1 MIEAVAPDVVAER
14 VIRDRDGIF
23 GAVFDKRLAGMGL
36 EQFRI
41 APRAPWQNGFAERF
55 VGTMRREL
63 LDHVI
68 VLSERHLLRLVREYV
83 RFYNDDRPHMALD
96 GDAPTGRAI
105 EGAEGG
111 DVIALPRVGGLHH
124 RYSRAA

>member
-1 MIEAVAPDVVAER
+1 MGPDVVAER

-36 EQFRI
+36 EHFRI

-55 VGTMRREL
+55 VGTIRHEL

-68 VLSERHLLRLVREYV
+68 VLGERQLLRLVRDDAH
-83 RFYNDDRPHMALD
+83 FYDDDRPQTALD
-96 GDAPTGRAI
+96 GDAPAGRT
-105 EGAEGG
+105 AEGPELG
-111 DVIALPRVGGLHH
+111 AVVALPRVGELHH

>member
-14 VIRDRDGIF
+14 VIRDRDRIF
-23 GAVFDKRLAGMGL
+23 VFDRRLVGMGI

-41 APRAPWQNGFAERF
+41 APRAPWENGFAERF
-55 VGTMRREL
+55 VGTIRREL
-63 LDHVI
+63 RDHVI
-68 VLSERHLLRLVREYV
+68 ALGERHLLRLVRDYV

-96 GDAPTGRAI
+96 GDAPAGREV
-105 EGAEGG
+105 EGPTQGE
-111 DVIALPRVGGLHH
+111 VIALPRVGGLHH